1 MISADFQ
8 EYNTS
13 LEASHREIAQGL
25 CDLISKS
32 LPSAEGKVWHGHPVW
47 FIDGNPILGY
57 SLKKAGIEVL
67 FWSGKSFAT
76 AGLRPVGKYQA
87 AGIAVDSLGDVA
99 KVSTFM
105 AEAKSV
111 QWNYKDL
118 PKLRQLEKL
127 TAF

>member
-1 MISADFQ
+1 MISADILD
-8 EYNTS
+8 YNS
-13 LEASHREIAQGL
+13 KLEASHREIAQSL
-25 CDLISKS
+25 CELISES
-32 LPSAEGKVWHGHPVW
+32 LPGAEGKVWHGHPVW

-57 SLKKAGIEVL
+57 SLKKAGVEVL

-76 AGLRPVGKYQA
+76 TGLRPVGKYQA
-87 AGIAVDSLGDVA
+87 AGIAIDSLGEVA